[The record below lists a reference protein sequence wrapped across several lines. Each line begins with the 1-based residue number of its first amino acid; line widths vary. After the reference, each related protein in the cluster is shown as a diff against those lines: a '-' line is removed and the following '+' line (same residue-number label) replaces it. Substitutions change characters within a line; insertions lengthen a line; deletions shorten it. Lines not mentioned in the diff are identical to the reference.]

1 MTDHE
6 TSTSGTEKI
15 AILVDQEL
23 YDAITRLLHVEDSVS
38 ARVNQFLVD
47 LDNEMFHRRDTIGI
61 LQVGHVSDEELQVME
76 RAWEAHYGK
85 ITEGYQ
91 WERVF
96 LRNSTQLRARY
107 KGKEYCAEVRHNQV
121 WFKDTSVTPSKFASI
136 AANNTTRNAWRD
148 LSVKLLGDD
157 WVRAEVVRQS
167 PPSRRFH
174 DPDAWAEAVT
184 IFNGKEIDQD
194 HSDIFDIAQEGQDND

>member
-6 TSTSGTEKI
+6 MNTSGTEKV
-15 AILVDQEL
+15 AILVDRAT
-23 YDAITRLLHVEDSVS
+23 YDAITRLLDVEDSVS
-38 ARVNQFLVD
+38 AHVNQFLDD
-47 LDNEMFHRRDTIGI
+47 LFTEKFHRRDSLGI
-61 LQVGHVSDEELQVME
+61 LQVGYVSDEELRVME

-194 HSDIFDIAQEGQDND
+194 HSDVFDIAQEGPDND